1 LVDKLAL
8 ASGMSRLRQILGRN
22 LRLARNRLKLSQEV
36 LAGES
41 GVDRTYVSGIER
53 GLRNPSVDL
62 IEKLAGALGVTAAD
76 LITDPAPESLR
87 RKPDEDAEAEAS
99 G

>member
-1 LVDKLAL
+1 
-8 ASGMSRLRQILGRN
+8 MSRLRHILGRN

-62 IEKLAGALGVTAAD
+62 IEKLAGALGVTAAE
-76 LITDPAPESLR
+76 LVTDPAPERLR
-87 RKPDEDAEAEAS
+87 KKPGEPGEPGEEEPS
-99 G
+99 GKKPPA